1 MLSKMIHKYT
11 TRAHVANSKCY
22 VPGSLFQFVN
32 RAVTIKN
39 KRTVN
44 SSINIHIFRLLH
56 VLLVTLLQKLLTEV
70 DVLRLG
76 GADRS
81 VSRSQRLR
89 TVTILLKIDTFF
101 QTLPTNIVEQQ
112 RAVNV
117 PIQWGLYG
125 M

>member
-11 TRAHVANSKCY
+11 TGAHVANSKCY
-22 VPGSLFQFVN
+22 VPGSPFQFVN
-32 RAVTIKN
+32 RAVTIK
-39 KRTVN
+39 KQRTVN
-44 SSINIHIFRLLH
+44 SSINVHIFRLLH

-81 VSRSQRLR
+81 VSLSQRLR
-89 TVTILLKIDTFF
+89 TVTILLRIE
-101 QTLPTNIVEQQ
+101 TLFETHPTNIVEQQ